1 MPHSHKILSTIPA
14 INRKHMMKTP
24 ALKLLTLLLLAT
36 ATGLFAQTLPEIQFE
51 KYELPNGLNV
61 ILHED
66 HSIPVVTVNTWY
78 HVGSKNEKPGRTGF
92 AHLYEHLMFEG
103 SEHHNSD
110 YGKEIEKIGGSD
122 NASTSEDRT
131 NYFETVPSNYLETAL
146 WLESDRL
153 GFFLPTMTQEKLDL
167 QRDVVK
173 NERRQRIDN
182 QPYSKAYELTL
193 DAIYPDE
200 HPYSWPIIGSM
211 EDLSAASL
219 EDVKDFFRTFYVPN
233 NASLCISGDFDPV
246 QTKQWVEKYFGAIPP
261 GAPIDRIDQWV
272 PQLDGI
278 KRVEAEDRV
287 SLARLH
293 SIWPSP
299 PQYAPG
305 DAELDLFA
313 NVLASGKTS
322 RLYKALVYDQQIAQ
336 DVSAYQQSNEIN
348 GTFNIDVTAKE
359 GHSLEEIERAVDTVL
374 RDVLEKGITPAELKQ
389 AQTGYEAGFV
399 RSLQRG
405 AGIADRLNNYN
416 TYLGDPGRFQWD
428 LDRYLKATVAD
439 VQKTA
444 RQYIDLN
451 RRAFVNIYPMGDLA
465 AAQTDIQRDAM
476 PSAAAEP
483 SFAPPAIQQATLSN
497 GMALLLVE
505 KHQLPLVQ
513 VNYILKSGWASDP
526 ADKPGSA
533 RLTAELLDEGTKS
546 RSALQIA
553 EQAKAMGASLGT
565 SSSFDGSFVTLNVL
579 KRTLNEGLALMTDVL
594 FNPTFPQEELERQR
608 QMYLG
613 RIQQESR
620 QPGTVAQKTF
630 QRLLYG
636 NSHPYS
642 QPATGSGTEASINAI
657 TRDDLV
663 NFYKAHYF
671 DKHAALV
678 VVGDM
683 TLTEAKD
690 QLEKAFKTWKP
701 MDVPVVDIPPPP
713 AAKGTRI
720 VIVDKPNAPQS
731 VIIAG
736 HAGVK
741 RSDPNY
747 DALQVVNNAFGGQFG
762 SRLNMNLREQKG
774 YTYGA
779 GSGFGARRGEGP
791 FVMSAQVKTDVT
803 DESVSEMIK
812 ELQLLAGTKPL
823 TENELRESKD
833 NLIKGYPQ
841 DFETYNAL
849 AGQLNQIALMDLPL
863 DEWSGYVAKVS
874 AVDNAMA
881 ARLAN
886 EYLHPADLL
895 IVVVGDRAKI
905 EDDLRKLKV
914 GEVSVVGLQDLQL

>member
-1 MPHSHKILSTIPA
+1 MRRPTLG
-14 INRKHMMKTP
+14 
-24 ALKLLTLLLLAT
+24 LLTIVLLAT
-36 ATGLFAQTLPEIQFE
+36 ATSLFTQTLPEMKFE
-51 KYELPNGLNV
+51 KYELPNGLDV

-78 HVGSKNEKPGRTGF
+78 HVGSKNEKRGRTGF

-103 SEHHNSD
+103 SEHHDSD
-110 YGKEIEKIGGSD
+110 YGKEIEKMGGSD

-131 NYFETVPSNYLETAL
+131 NYYETVPSNYLETAL
-146 WLESDRL
+146 WLESDRM

-193 DAIYPDE
+193 NAVYPDK

-219 EDVKDFFRTFYVPN
+219 EDVKDFFRQYYVPN
-233 NASLCISGDFDPV
+233 NASLCISGDFDPA
-246 QTKQWVEKYFGAIPP
+246 QAKQWVEKYFSAIPP
-261 GAPIDRIDQWV
+261 GVPLDRMDQWV
-272 PQLDGI
+272 PQLDGV
-278 KRVEAEDRV
+278 KRIEAEDRV
-287 SLARLH
+287 SLARFH
-293 SIWPSP
+293 SAWTSP

-322 RLYKALVYDQQIAQ
+322 RLYKTLVYDQQIAQ
-336 DVSAYQQSNEIN
+336 DVSAYQQSSEIN
-348 GTFNIDVTAKE
+348 GTFNIEVTAKE
-359 GHSLEEIERAVDTVL
+359 GHSLEEIERAVDAVV
-374 RDVLEKGITPAELKQ
+374 REVLEKGITPAELKQ

-428 LDRYLKATVAD
+428 LDRYMHATAAD
-439 VQKTA
+439 VQKAA
-444 RQYIDLN
+444 RQYIDLS
-451 RRAFVNIYPMGDLA
+451 RCAIINIYPMGDLA
-465 AAQTDIQRDAM
+465 AAQTDIKRDAM
-476 PSAAAEP
+476 PTAAAEP
-483 SFAPPAIQQATLSN
+483 SFSPPVIQQATLSN
-497 GMALLLVE
+497 GMKLLLVE

-533 RLTAELLDEGTKS
+533 RLTAELLDEGTKT
-546 RSALQIA
+546 RSALQIS

-579 KRTLNEGLALMTDVL
+579 KRNLKEGLNLMTDVL

-620 QPGTVAQKTF
+620 QPSTVAQKTF

-636 NSHPYS
+636 THHPYS
-642 QPATGSGTEASINAI
+642 QPATGSGTEASIKAI

-663 NFYKAHYF
+663 NFYTAHYF
-671 DKHAALV
+671 DKNAALV

-683 TLTEAKD
+683 TLAETKE
-690 QLEKAFKTWKP
+690 QLEKAFKAWKP
-701 MDVPVVDIPPPP
+701 MDAPVVDIPPPP
-713 AAKGTRI
+713 ATKGTRI
-720 VIVDKPNAPQS
+720 VIIDKPNAPQS

-736 HAGVK
+736 HVGVK
-741 RSDPNY
+741 RNDPNY
-747 DALQVVNNAFGGQFG
+747 DALGVINNAFGGQFG
-762 SRLNMNLREQKG
+762 SRLNMNLREDKG

-791 FVMSAQVKTDVT
+791 FLMSAQVKTDVT
-803 DESVSEMIK
+803 DESVAEMIK
-812 ELQLLAGTKPL
+812 ELKLLAETKPL
-823 TENELRESKD
+823 TETELRESKD
-833 NLIKGYPQ
+833 NIIKGYPQ

-849 AGQLNQIALMDLPL
+849 AGQLNQIVLMNLPL
-863 DEWSGYVAKVS
+863 DEWSTYVSKVS
-874 AVDNAMA
+874 ALDNATA
-881 ARLAN
+881 ARLAK
-886 EYLHPADLL
+886 EYLHPSDLL
-895 IVVVGDRAKI
+895 IVVVGDRVKI
-905 EDDLRKLKV
+905 EADLRKLNV